1 MTKDQLISVTPD
13 VIAMFTD
20 QPRRQRLHRTDLQ
33 QADQHQLQAGAT
45 LSSWLKH
52 GNCSMDLMP
61 ISIASAQPIGAV
73 IHDGVHQPFRAS
85 ACSIKALDYDESQ
98 MRDTDHE
105 RRQQRS
111 ELEYDC

>member
-1 MTKDQLISVTPD
+1 
-13 VIAMFTD
+13 
-20 QPRRQRLHRTDLQ
+20 
-33 QADQHQLQAGAT
+33 
-45 LSSWLKH
+45 
-52 GNCSMDLMP
+52 MDLMA

-73 IHDGVHQPFRAS
+73 INDGIHQPFRAS

-98 MRDTDHE
+98 MVDSDHG